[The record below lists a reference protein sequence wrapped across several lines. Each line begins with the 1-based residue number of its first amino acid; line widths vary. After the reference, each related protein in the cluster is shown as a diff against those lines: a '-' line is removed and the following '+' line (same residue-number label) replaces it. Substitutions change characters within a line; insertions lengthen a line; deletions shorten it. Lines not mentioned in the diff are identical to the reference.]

1 MGVIPSSFY
10 VLRVNAESLKEMGI
24 ADDLFEFVDRWPGVF
39 RIDIIDSEG

>member
-10 VLRVNAESLKEMGI
+10 VLRVDAEPLTEMSVT
-24 ADDLFEFVDRWPGVF
+24 DDLFEFVNRWPGVF